1 MKLKELKLFTMNLQ
15 KFTEGDSDGEN
26 SDVGGDSGAK
36 GDGGEDSSADDEGGK
51 KGEQERSYNDAEVD
65 RIVAKHKAEWER
77 AHKADLEKAK
87 DEARKYERM
96 SKEERAKADQLKAEE
111 EAKAKDARIAELE
124 AKIAEAEMR
133 KTVASELEALPEGF
147 VASQD
152 FLDATVS
159 GDAEK
164 TKAQVERLKRIILDD
179 RKRQEEKRAR
189 GNTPRSYGSGGKEM
203 SRLDAMIAEYSK

>member
-15 KFTEGDSDGEN
+15 KFTDGGSESEN
-26 SDVGGDSGAK
+26 PDVGGDSEPK
-36 GDGGEDSSADDEGGK
+36 GGEGEDSSAEEDKGK

-65 RIVAKHKAEWER
+65 RIVAKHKAEWEK

-111 EAKAKDARIAELE
+111 ESKAKDDRIAELE

-133 KTVASELEALPEGF
+133 KTVATELEALPEGF

-164 TKAQVERLKRIILDD
+164 TKAQVERVKRIILAD
-179 RKRQEEKRAR
+179 RKLQEEKRAR
-189 GNTPRSYGSGGKEM
+189 GNTPRNYGSGGKAVSGM
-203 SRLDAMIAEYSK
+203 DALIAKYSK